1 MAVVHIVQHGEKE
14 RVPGDPGLTERGR
27 EQALAAADRLRGAG
41 VSALYSSPL
50 LRARRTADALAEA
63 LSLPVTVD
71 ARLSERMNWDGSV
84 PIGEFLREWE
94 RATADRDFEPSTG
107 ESSRAAGERFKGF
120 LVEHLESAAVLA
132 VACHGGVTVD
142 LLRTL
147 LGDEGV
153 PARLLREGVPGG
165 AVTVVDG
172 LEVAHIASVA
182 HLDGAESAD
191 RS

>member
-14 RVPGDPGLTERGR
+14 RAPGDPPLTERGR
-27 EQALAAADRLRGAG
+27 AQARAAADRVRGAG
-41 VSALYSSPL
+41 VDAVYSSPL
-50 LRARRTADALAEA
+50 LRTRQTADALAEA

-71 ARLSERMNWDGSV
+71 ARLTERMNWDGSV
-84 PIGEFLREWE
+84 PIGEFLREWQ
-94 RATADRDFEPSTG
+94 RATDDRDFAPSTG

-120 LVEHLESAAVLA
+120 LVEHLASAAVLA

-153 PARLLREGVPGG
+153 PTSLLREGVPGG

-172 LEVAHIASVA
+172 LEVAQIASAA
-182 HLDGAESAD
+182 HLDGIESGH
-191 RS
+191 RP